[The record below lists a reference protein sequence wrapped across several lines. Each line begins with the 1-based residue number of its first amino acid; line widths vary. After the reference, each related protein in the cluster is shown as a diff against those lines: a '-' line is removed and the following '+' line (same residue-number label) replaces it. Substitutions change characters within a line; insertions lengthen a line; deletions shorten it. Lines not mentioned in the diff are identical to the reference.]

1 MVSLRQAGILSTVLE
16 AILYG
21 FSVLMFIFTMWIM
34 LQNRKR
40 RHLNKGML
48 AASCALF
55 LLSTA
60 EMAVNIERLQEG
72 FLTIGPELPGGPEDY
87 FANFAQRTFLIKSV
101 LFNTQTLI
109 LDFAVIYRAYI
120 VWQNFY
126 VIILPALGW
135 CGLFAASFG
144 TNFALGTASGRSGAI
159 FNQQVGIWIT
169 ANYSMTLATNLIAT
183 SLLAF
188 RIWQV
193 KKDSS
198 RFLNSSALSP
208 LLRVV
213 IESGAIYSMTVTAA
227 LITFV
232 TKSNGVYVILD
243 MISPIIS
250 IVFNM
255 IIVRVG
261 LAREQLSS
269 PTGDQSAYGS
279 HPSAGGSFG
288 FRHSRPP
295 YGQRSLAV
303 EITQFIETDGDVT
316 EGMGT
321 LPIELKS
328 PTGTY
333 AGRDVKG

>member
-1 MVSLRQAGILSTVLE
+1 MLSLQQAGILSTVLE

-48 AASCALF
+48 GASCALF

-60 EMAVNIERLQEG
+60 EMAVNIERLQQG
-72 FLTIGPELPGGPEDY
+72 FLTIGPTLPGGPEEY
-87 FANFAQRTFLIKSV
+87 FENFYQRTFLIKSV

-109 LDFAVIYRAYI
+109 LDFVVIYRAYI
-120 VWQNFY
+120 VWQNIY
-126 VIILPALGW
+126 VVILPALGW

-144 TNFALGTASGRSGAI
+144 TNFALGTASTRSGAI
-159 FNQQVGIWIT
+159 FNQQVGVWIT

-183 SLLAF
+183 GLLAY
-188 RIWQV
+188 RIWRV
-193 KKDSS
+193 KRDSS

-213 IESGAIYSMTVTAA
+213 IESGAIYSMSVTAA

-232 TKSNGVYVILD
+232 TKSNGVYVLLD
-243 MISPIIS
+243 MLSPIIS

-261 LAREQLSS
+261 LAREQHLS
-269 PTGDQSAYGS
+269 GQSGEQSGQRGAGS
-279 HPSAGGSFG
+279 SFR
-288 FRHSRPP
+288 FRATRPP
-295 YGQRSLAV
+295 YGQTSLAV

-316 EGMGT
+316 ESPDA
-321 LPIELKS
+321 LAIELKAQ
-328 PTGTY
+328 
-333 AGRDVKG
+333 AGPYGDRDVKA